1 MRRYSGCFAILFLLC
16 ANADL
21 RADEPRVFRT
31 PLFDVQVSQN
41 TQFELK
47 FPSSSSATRQ
57 SQPANPAS
65 NASATRLEE
74 LPSPATSGVAPAPQ
88 NGPRFVAPS
97 RTPSPSPTPYV
108 LPSTPVRPM
117 THREFAASFRPAPG
131 NYEVV
136 LLHPCTHCAVK
147 VCFTLPP
154 GCIRKIDCDRN
165 DIEFDYGKYEVE
177 LNFKRDGRV
186 EVDFDD

>member
-1 MRRYSGCFAILFLLC
+1 MRRFSGCCAILFLVSAC
-16 ANADL
+16 ASV
-21 RADEPRVFRT
+21 RAEEPRVFRT
-31 PLFDVQVSQN
+31 PLFDVQVSQSN
-41 TQFELK
+41 QFELK
-47 FPSSSSATRQ
+47 FPGASAAARQ
-57 SQPANPAS
+57 NQPANP
-65 NASATRLEE
+65 TRLEE
-74 LPSPATSGVAPAPQ
+74 LPSPASGAAPAPQ
-88 NGPRFVAPS
+88 SGPRFVAPS
-97 RTPSPSPTPYV
+97 RTPSQSPTPYV
-108 LPSTPVRPM
+108 LPSTPLRPM

-136 LLHPCTHCAVK
+136 LLHPCTHCPVK